1 MFIPDADRLS
11 TGAQLALRRMLETC
25 AAHTR
30 FILCV
35 ENLATLIDPLR
46 SRFLAVRVPAPTE
59 REVCLSCYGRLL
71 TSAQISDELEA
82 AVEFNYSGDTHARAV
97 EALPEIVASCRRNL
111 RQAIL
116 QVEAAAESASAPHM

>member
-35 ENLATLIDPLR
+35 ENLAALIDPLR

-59 REVCLSCYGRLL
+59 REVRVSCCGNVL
-71 TSAQISDELEA
+71 TSAQISEELEA
-82 AVEFNYSGDTHARAV
+82 IVMFHCSDDAQARV
-97 EALPEIVASCRRNL
+97 IEALPQIVAGCGRNL
-111 RQAIL
+111 RRAIL
-116 QVEAAAESASAPHM
+116 QVEAVAESASASVR